1 MKNIKSSLYQ
11 SESPSSSPVQPNYRS
26 VISDVEPATNT
37 ESPTR
42 VAQMNGE
49 KGGKK
54 TKTKDYEVN
63 GGNQFIR

>member
-1 MKNIKSSLYQ
+1 MNNIKSSLYQ
-11 SESPSSSPVQPNYRS
+11 SESPSSSPARPNYRS

-42 VAQMNGE
+42 AVQMNGE

-54 TKTKDYEVN
+54 TKVKDYEVN